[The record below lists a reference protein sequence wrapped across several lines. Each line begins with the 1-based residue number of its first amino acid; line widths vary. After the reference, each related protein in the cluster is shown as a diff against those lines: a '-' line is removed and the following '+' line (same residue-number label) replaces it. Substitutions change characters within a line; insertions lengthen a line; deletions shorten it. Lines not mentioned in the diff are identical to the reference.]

1 MRQILCILVCVGALF
16 GAQPYKILGLVPFG
30 DWNLKIVFDRDI
42 SALKLDEKKLQ
53 DGRVF
58 VDIESILIV
67 PKKSFAFKDNSII
80 NVAQNTPQIVR
91 IVIKPTKTYRLHKDA
106 HNLYVRLGGSTP
118 PKPQTPATTESS
130 TLAPTPNLS
139 TKKKIVID
147 PGHGG
152 KDCGAM
158 GVAKVC
164 EKQIVL
170 EVAKYLQAELKKRGY
185 ITYMTRERDTFI
197 DLIERTKFANDKGA
211 DLFVSIHANS
221 IPVGRKSP
229 SGIETYFLS
238 TNRSQKALKVAEAE
252 NIGDI
257 ATMNYFSKQTFLH
270 TINNHRLIAS
280 SKLAVDIQAGMVDSV
295 RRKHKNIIDVGACV
309 GDSSLVFG
317 DFTTKS
323 IYAFEPT
330 SANYNHL
337 LRTIALNNATRIIPV
352 KKALGSK
359 PDRMKISVNGGSSS
373 LVFDN
378 HTSFDDVEVITLDS
392 FVREH
397 DIEVGFIKV
406 DIEGFEQEF
415 LKGARETIATQ
426 KPAMLLSIYH
436 NAEDF
441 LSIKPMIESWNLGYR
456 FKVIKPIDF
465 SVMTETA
472 LYCEVPS

>member
-1 MRQILCILVCVGALF
+1 MKVFEIRKEGILGYVGWHKKTLLVFGVPLLSRLSQVLTYKGGGIYEILYTYKLF
-16 GAQPYKILGLVPFG
+16 GKRQLASTTKPKTLFGLYHDWHFTKDMLEDPTLPSKVAALCDGLDAQSRATVARIL
-30 DWNLKIVFDRDI
+30 
-42 SALKLDEKKLQ
+42 S
-53 DGRVF
+53 
-58 VDIESILIV
+58 
-67 PKKSFAFKDNSII
+67 
-80 NVAQNTPQIVR
+80 R
-91 IVIKPTKTYRLHKDA
+91 IRTLYEQKQKTYTLLSQEEITELERIRTQFYPNVFQIAPDLYCYDGYLLSTRFFEISVLWHR
-106 HNLYVRLGGSTP
+106 HNLNAFSPR
-118 PKPQTPATTESS
+118 
-130 TLAPTPNLS
+130 TL
-139 TKKKIVID
+139 
-147 PGHGG
+147 
-152 KDCGAM
+152 
-158 GVAKVC
+158 
-164 EKQIVL
+164 
-170 EVAKYLQAELKKRGY
+170 
-185 ITYMTRERDTFI
+185 
-197 DLIERTKFANDKGA
+197 
-211 DLFVSIHANS
+211 
-221 IPVGRKSP
+221 
-229 SGIETYFLS
+229 
-238 TNRSQKALKVAEAE
+238 EA
-252 NIGDI
+252 I
-257 ATMNYFSKQTFLH
+257 
-270 TINNHRLIAS
+270 
-280 SKLAVDIQAGMVDSV
+280 
-295 RRKHKNIIDVGACV
+295 KHKNIIDVGACV

-359 PDRMKISVNGGSSS
+359 PNRMKISVNGGSSS

-378 HTSFDDVEVITLDS
+378 HTSLDDVEVITLDS

-472 LYCEVPS
+472 LYCEVLS